1 MRLQVSVTLKALL
14 LVTLVTPILW
24 QTNTIAQ
31 KPPPT
36 ATQLR
41 PAFRDV
47 TAATGIK
54 FKDETSPTS
63 QKYFI
68 ETMQGG
74 VAVFD
79 YDGDS
84 YLDIF
89 FVNGAELMDPMKP
102 GQLPDKSQS
111 RFWNRLYRNNGN
123 GTFSD
128 VTENAGVAGHH
139 YGMGVA
145 TGDYDNDGYPDI
157 YLTNFGANIL
167 YHNNGNGTFTEVTA
181 KARVGGGGWST
192 SACFVDYDRDGF
204 LDLIVARYVDWNFSN
219 NPWCGEHKPG
229 YRSYCH
235 PDNFKPT
242 ANLVYHNNRDGTF
255 SDVSLESGIADVPGK
270 ALGVAFNDFD
280 QDGWL
285 DLLFANDESPQQL
298 FKNNGNGTFTEIAV
312 LQGVAYDEN
321 GRVYA
326 GMGLDFQDYDNDG
339 RPDVFINALSNQ
351 RYAIYVNRGTA
362 FEYVSP
368 QSGLSGITMRYSG
381 WGARFL
387 DYDNDGWKDLFVAQ
401 GHVMDNIHLT
411 QPSFQYLQPL
421 LLARNVKG
429 KFQDVSR
436 RSGSAFASSRAG
448 RGAGFGDLDND
459 GAIDVVVNCN
469 NQQPVVLRN
478 QAGTRHN
485 WLLIQLIGTASNRD
499 GIGAKIRLVMDSG
512 AEQQVMASTAGSYL
526 SASDRRAH
534 FGLNIDKVVR
544 LLEISWPS
552 GVVQR
557 LYKIKANQIL
567 KITEPAAQS
576 KQTGDNRLD
585 NGDHGRHERQ

>member
-1 MRLQVSVTLKALL
+1 MNPQVFATLEALL
-14 LVTLVTPILW
+14 LLTLAAPFLFQAGTV
-24 QTNTIAQ
+24 AQ
-31 KPPPT
+31 KASLAKPTPLKPP
-36 ATQLR
+36 
-41 PAFRDV
+41 FIDV
-47 TAATGIK
+47 TESTGIT
-54 FKDETSPTS
+54 FKDEASPTT

-74 VAVFD
+74 VAVLD

-89 FVNGAELMDPMKP
+89 FVNGAALADPMNP
-102 GQLPDKSQS
+102 GEMPDKSHA
-111 RFWNRLYRNNGN
+111 RYWNRLYRNNGN

-128 VTENAGVAGHH
+128 VTEKAGVAGHN

-145 TGDYDNDGYPDI
+145 TGDYDNDGYPDL

-181 KARVGGGGWST
+181 KAGVTGGGWST

-204 LDLIVARYVDWNFSN
+204 LDLIVARYVYWNFSN

-235 PDNFKPT
+235 PDNFKP
-242 ANLVYHNNRDGTF
+242 AASLVYHNNRDGTF
-255 SDVSLESGIADVPGK
+255 SDVSLESGIAAAPGK

-285 DLLFANDESPQQL
+285 DLLIANDGSPQQL
-298 FKNNGNGTFTEIAV
+298 FKNNGDGSFQESAV

-326 GMGLDFQDYDNDG
+326 GMGLDFQDYNNDG
-339 RPDVFINALSNQ
+339 RPDIFINALSNQ
-351 RYAIYVNRGTA
+351 RYAIYANRGTS

-368 QSGLSGITMRYSG
+368 QSGLSGITMQYSG

-436 RSGSAFASSRAG
+436 QSGSAFESSRAG
-448 RGAGFGDLDND
+448 RGAAFGDLDND
-459 GAIDVVVNCN
+459 GAIDVIVNCN
-469 NQQPVVLRN
+469 NQSPVVLRN
-478 QAGTRHN
+478 QAGPRHN
-485 WLLIQLIGTASNRD
+485 WLLVQLIGTISNRE
-499 GIGAKIRLVMDSG
+499 GIGAKVRLVMDSG
-512 AEQQVMASTAGSYL
+512 GEQQVTASTAGSYL
-526 SASDRRAH
+526 SASDRRVH
-534 FGLNIDKVVR
+534 FGLGFDKTVR
-544 LLEISWPS
+544 LLEIFWPS
-552 GVVQR
+552 GAVQR
-557 LYKIKANQIL
+557 LGKIKANQIL
-567 KITEPAAQS
+567 KVTEPAAQS
-576 KQTGDNRLD
+576 KQPENKKKSGAR
-585 NGDHGRHERQ
+585 

>member
-1 MRLQVSVTLKALL
+1 M
-14 LVTLVTPILW
+14 TLVSPILW

-31 KPPPT
+31 KSPPA

-54 FKDETSPTS
+54 FKDEASPTS

-102 GQLPDKSQS
+102 GQLPDKSQA

-128 VTENAGVAGHH
+128 VTEKAGVAGHH

-167 YHNNGNGTFTEVTA
+167 YHNKGNGTFTEVTA
-181 KARVGGGGWST
+181 KAGVGGGGWST

-204 LDLIVARYVDWNFSN
+204 LDLIVARYVDWNFSH

-242 ANLVYHNNRDGTF
+242 ASLVYHNNRDGTF
-255 SDVSLESGIADVPGK
+255 SDVSLKSGIAAVPGK

-339 RPDVFINALSNQ
+339 RPDIFINALSNQ
-351 RYAIYVNRGTA
+351 RYAIYANRGTA
-362 FEYVSP
+362 FEYVSS

-429 KFQDVSR
+429 KFQDVSG
-436 RSGSAFASSRAG
+436 RSGSAFASLRAG

-469 NQQPVVLRN
+469 NQLPVVLRN

-485 WLLIQLIGTASNRD
+485 WLLIHLIGTASNRD

-576 KQTGDNRLD
+576 KQAGNNRLD
-585 NGDHGRHERQ
+585 NGHRGRREKQ